1 MKINRWLFDKI
12 TKLSVKHAI
21 ILALLIIVQNIMK
34 PLILLAYQYIASD
47 NTTTTLISVGVLFLI
62 YIIKEIA
69 SNFTNIVTAKY
80 SNKVE
85 IDLLRHLYNNVASK
99 DILLLND
106 SEYILK
112 LQRARCFIESSSLN
126 FYKITIVL
134 ICEILETVFSAII
147 IGRISIVFMSLF
159 LVMGLLNNC
168 TIKKYNSDLIK
179 IHKEQDVNI
188 RKQNYFSELLQNK
201 IYEKEIRINNL
212 YPWLESKREQY
223 FKSTEMAHRKFS
235 VKWSK
240 INFLIS
246 LILHLMETGA
256 VILAVYLL
264 FIGRFSLGEVI
275 ALLTGQSTIINSISQ
290 IINNYSFFKQQQYQT
305 ENLYDLLH
313 DGSNANIELEKEEDF
328 LKLENVS
335 FQYVDAKNIDN
346 LSLELKRG
354 EKIAL
359 VGSNGSGKSTLI
371 GIILG
376 LYKPTSGKVVINAGM
391 TAIFQ
396 DFARFKDLLKINI
409 SMRDILNEK
418 NTRKLNS
425 LLEQSFMNLDIFP
438 LGLDTMLSKE
448 YGGIDLSLGQWQKIA
463 LCRALYKNAEVV
475 IFDEPTSSLDPLEEK
490 RQFETAFK
498 LLKDKTVIIITHRV
512 GITNYADRILFMDGG
527 RIVEEGTQEELLDRK
542 GKFYEL
548 YDSQRKWYQ

>member
-1 MKINRWLFDKI
+1 MKINKWLFDKI
-12 TKLSVKHAI
+12 TKLSVKYAI
-21 ILALLIIVQNIMK
+21 ILALLIIMQNIMK
-34 PLILLAYQYIASD
+34 PLILLAYQYIVSD

-69 SNFTNIVTAKY
+69 GNFSKIVTEKY
-80 SNKVE
+80 SNIVE
-85 IDLLRHLYNNVASK
+85 INLLRHLYNKVANK
-99 DILLLND
+99 DILLLNNA
-106 SEYILK
+106 EYILK

-126 FYKITIVL
+126 FYKVTIVL
-134 ICEILETVFSAII
+134 ICEIIETVFSAII
-147 IGRISIVFMSLF
+147 IGRISIVFMLVF
-159 LVMGLLNNC
+159 LIMSLLNNC

-212 YPWLESKREQY
+212 CPWLESKREQY
-223 FKSTEMAHRKFS
+223 FKSTETAHRKFS

-240 INFLIS
+240 INFFIS
-246 LILHLMETGA
+246 FILHLMETGV

-275 ALLTGQSTIINSISQ
+275 ALLTGQSTIISSISQ
-290 IINNYSFFKQQQYQT
+290 IINNYSFFKQQEYQT

-313 DGSNANIELEKEEDF
+313 DGSNANIELEKEEGF

-335 FQYVDAKNIDN
+335 FQYVDTKNIDN

-359 VGSNGSGKSTLI
+359 VGANGSGKSTLI

-396 DFARFKDLLKINI
+396 DFARFQDLLRINI
-409 SMRDILNEK
+409 SMGDMLNEK

-425 LLEQSFMNLDIFP
+425 LLGQSFIDLDIFP

-490 RQFETAFK
+490 RQFETAFN

-527 RIVEEGTQEELLDRK
+527 KIVEEGTQEELLDRK